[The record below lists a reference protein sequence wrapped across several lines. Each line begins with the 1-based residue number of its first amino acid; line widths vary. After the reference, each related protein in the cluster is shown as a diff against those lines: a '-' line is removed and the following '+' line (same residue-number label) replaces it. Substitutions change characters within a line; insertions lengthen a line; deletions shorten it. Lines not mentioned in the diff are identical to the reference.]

1 MYLSSK
7 QHDQLQ
13 IVVTNFEIPLRSY
26 ISTEIVKKYP
36 QESIFSTEISS
47 RTNLPTTVPNYQT
60 INSELG
66 KIKKEPR
73 KYFEMLLNAKNAKEM
88 RIVKDDIDV
97 PNITMLIALTIIFK
111 ELFSPYL
118 INYKDEETYLIQALK
133 YKYVR
138 NKLDH
143 RGCKTLEL
151 SDMTIS
157 LDFISNAL
165 LFFNNDE
172 SLFWEKN
179 IDEFSK
185 ELKSLQT
192 STCEIPINIHNLYE
206 MPFPDMKIVC
216 RNKEIE
222 EIKEFIYGRPGALR
236 KQSSYVLFGYGG
248 VGKTALILEVVKQ
261 VVQDLQDNTTIN
273 GYKPDFLLFF
283 TAKEE
288 ALTFSRTTGE
298 IQNVTNRFSFK
309 TAQELIQNIFTSLGI
324 SSYSNYN
331 KNGLIIIDNL
341 ETLSV
346 EERKRVEEFIRFNSP
361 QQIQYIIT
369 SRNEENYENRKK
381 IAGFQ
386 KDDTGQEFIKRYI
399 DENNYDLDLSDSNSK
414 TLLQISMGNTL
425 VLVLCL
431 RRLSLNLTTVNGIV
445 RDISSSAT
453 IKKLENEI
461 RKIPPNG
468 FDIISEYMFKN
479 SFQEMQENCNFN
491 NMLLSSILKIFA
503 VYPSETIDLSTISL
517 LSRYSYSVIEATLSL
532 LCRYLIVEKI
542 GETYRLNP
550 FAEKYIIQLFM
561 PDSETYERIANE
573 IMASTRRIQDELEG
587 LQSNMDKNYNLKRII
602 QDWNVVTDGDKIAA
616 AKAFKVYGDVKR
628 DCETMNRFYISSSLR
643 ESAKT
648 IETLEQNTMHPYV
661 KYQKARILQ
670 LINDTGVLPEDFS
683 SQIVSAYNDTIW
695 TIKTNPLYI
704 SIRGTKSYASILWKY
719 GIELSKNNTTE
730 GQQSAARYLE
740 ESKQVFEQI
749 NDLCA
754 QYYQCLVLLGRT
766 YLNIY
771 LLDRSNPHYL
781 RLSRLMSKKL
791 MKEKNSYYG
800 KTRNSAAILREELLK
815 FGTF

>member
-73 KYFEMLLNAKNAKEM
+73 KYYEMLLNAKNAKEM

-298 IQNVTNRFSFK
+298 IQNVKNRFSFK

-445 RDISSSAT
+445 RDISCSAT

-479 SFQEMQENCNFN
+479 SFQEMQENCDFN

-532 LCRYLIVEKI
+532 LCRYMIVEKI

-670 LINDTGVLPEDFS
+670 LINDTEVLPEDFS

-719 GIELSKNNTTE
+719 GIELSKTNTTE

-754 QYYQCLVLLGRT
+754 QYYQCLALLGRT

-781 RLSRLMSKKL
+781 RLSRLISKKL
-791 MKEKNSYYG
+791 MKEK
-800 KTRNSAAILREELLK
+800 TLIMVRLEVLLLP
-815 FGTF
+815 

>member
-73 KYFEMLLNAKNAKEM
+73 KYYEMLLNAKNAKEM

-298 IQNVTNRFSFK
+298 IQNVKNRFSFK

-445 RDISSSAT
+445 RDISCSAT

-479 SFQEMQENCNFN
+479 SFQEMQENCDFN

-532 LCRYLIVEKI
+532 LCRYMIVEKI

-670 LINDTGVLPEDFS
+670 LINDTEVLPEDFS

-719 GIELSKNNTTE
+719 GIELSKTNTTE

-754 QYYQCLVLLGRT
+754 QYYQCLALLGRT

-781 RLSRLMSKKL
+781 RLSRLISKKL

-800 KTRNSAAILREELLK
+800 KTRSFAATLRDDLLK